1 MTRWDRPPGLSRGP
15 IERRP
20 AEPDRPGGLSHTLD
34 ALSNQL
40 GRRAPLSGQIAD
52 TIRNM
57 IVAGDLQPGDRIVE
71 SRIARQIGVGQ
82 PTVREALVALE
93 HQGLVVRKANQ
104 GCVVTS
110 LTRAEICQLVRIRA
124 ELETLAVELAVESAS
139 EAEIRKLLEITD
151 LMKEAASQKDPQQ
164 FFDLD
169 FRFHDTLWKLS
180 GNSFLPRLLEQT
192 LAPLLAFL
200 FIRNLRRNLRID
212 MMESA
217 QAHVE
222 VATAI
227 LSRHKETARR
237 VTQQKL
243 QMFADQ
249 HLAWYE

>member
-1 MTRWDRPPGLSRGP
+1 VSTVAQDAGLAVKL
-15 IERRP
+15 E
-20 AEPDRPGGLSHTLD
+20 

-40 GRRAPLSGQIAD
+40 GRRAPVPDQIAEF
-52 TIRNM
+52 IRNM

-110 LTRAEICQLVRIRA
+110 LTRGEIRQLVRIRA
-124 ELETLAVELAVESAS
+124 ELETLAVELAVEGAPDS
-139 EAEIRKLLEITD
+139 EVEKLLEVAG
-151 LMKEAASQKDPQQ
+151 LMKEAAMHRDWQQ
-164 FFDLD
+164 FFALDL
-169 FRFHDTLWKLS
+169 RFHDTLWKLS

-200 FIRNLRRNLRID
+200 FIRNLRRNLKID
-212 MMESA
+212 MLESA
-217 QAHVE
+217 EAHVD
-222 VATAI
+222 VAKAI

-237 VTQQKL
+237 VMRQKL

>member
-1 MTRWDRPPGLSRGP
+1 MMIKCDRPPGLSS
-15 IERRP
+15 EKM
-20 AEPDRPGGLSHTLD
+20 SSTLN
-34 ALSNQL
+34 ALSTHL
-40 GRRAPLSGQIAD
+40 SRRAPVSGQIAES
-52 TIRNM
+52 IRNM

-104 GCVVTS
+104 GCVVTA

-139 EAEIRKLLEITD
+139 DAEIEKLLEVTE
-151 LMKEAASQKDPQQ
+151 LMKAAASQKDPQQ

-200 FIRNLRRNLRID
+200 FIRNLRRNLEID

-217 QAHVE
+217 EAHVE
-222 VATAI
+222 MAKAI